1 VIALRA
7 LAATVVLAAGT
18 NVPAIGAPAP
28 RTAAATATPFSVLPP
43 AVVVGKYAAAL
54 SALKEPRV
62 FAFEYTIQQT
72 GPRTLEQTH
81 RVFRSGNDERDE
93 TLAVNGNRSHTPVV
107 RIFRG
112 RPYRYTVAALAPK
125 PSAYEFVYAGPHKN
139 GKHADYV
146 FDLVPN
152 AKSRAVTFTQVTI
165 DGVTF
170 LPQTVA
176 FSGPHAARGTVTFV
190 KADRYWVARAASAQ
204 ANVQGGVAHEL
215 LGFVHWRFPKALPRS
230 TFAVPRPLRT
240 TAPALVP

>member
-1 VIALRA
+1 MIAGAAFALA
-7 LAATVVLAAGT
+7 LAAATPAPSATPVALLAPESVVSRYTAALAAL
-18 NVPAIGAPAP
+18 A
-28 RTAAATATPFSVLPP
+28 
-43 AVVVGKYAAAL
+43 
-54 SALKEPRV
+54 EPRV

-93 TLAVNGNRSHTPVV
+93 TITVNGNRTHTPLV

-125 PSAYEFVYAGPHKN
+125 PSAYEFVYAGPHKD

-146 FDLVPN
+146 FELVPKRKLGPI
-152 AKSRAVTFTQVTI
+152 AFTRVTI

-170 LPQTVA
+170 LPQAVA
-176 FSGPHAARGTVTFV
+176 FTGPHAASGSVTFV
-190 KADRYWVARAASAQ
+190 KADRYWVARSASAQ
-204 ANVQGGVAHEL
+204 AKVGGGVAHEV
-215 LGFVHWRFPKALPRS
+215 LGFVRWRFPKSLPRS

-240 TAPALVP
+240 IAPAPLP